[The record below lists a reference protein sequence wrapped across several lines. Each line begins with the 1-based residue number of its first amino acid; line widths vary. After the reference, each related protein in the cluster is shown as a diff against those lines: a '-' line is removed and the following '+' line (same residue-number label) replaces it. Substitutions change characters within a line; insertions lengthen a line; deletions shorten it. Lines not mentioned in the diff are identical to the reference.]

1 MKTRKLLTD
10 IFIVILM
17 ISIVLVLLAYL
28 GVFPGESYEVEGS
41 LARKIILVA
50 VPLALVS
57 VLLVDIVFP
66 VIDNL
71 SKLKEKVF
79 LVKVIVKGILFIAAV
94 VVLVCHV
101 KGMFMNEFLGV
112 GVFCGIYLIQFFID
126 LDKKGNKELNKQYED
141 TFDEEEDE
149 DDFIDDDDDDYC
161 AYDDED
167 DVELD
172 EESID
177 SDDDIESEED
187 DDDDTEEM
195 F

>member
-1 MKTRKLLTD
+1 MKKRKLLTD

-41 LARKIILVA
+41 LSRKIIMIA
-50 VPLALVS
+50 VPLALFS

-79 LVKVIVKGILFIAAV
+79 LVKVIVKGLLFIAAV

-126 LDKKGNKELNKQYED
+126 LDKKGNKELNKKYED
-141 TFDEEEDE
+141 TFDEED
-149 DDFIDDDDDDYC
+149 DDFIDEEDDDDYC
-161 AYDDED
+161 AYDDEEALESSEKIISSD
-167 DVELD
+167 DAQSED
-172 EESID
+172 EE
-177 SDDDIESEED
+177 E
-187 DDDDTEEM
+187 TEET

>member
-1 MKTRKLLTD
+1 
-10 IFIVILM
+10 M
-17 ISIVLVLLAYL
+17 I
-28 GVFPGESYEVEGS
+28 
-41 LARKIILVA
+41 A
-50 VPLALVS
+50 VPLALFS

-79 LVKVIVKGILFIAAV
+79 LVKVIVKGLLFIAAV

-126 LDKKGNKELNKQYED
+126 LDKKGNKELNKKYED
-141 TFDEEEDE
+141 TFDEED
-149 DDFIDDDDDDYC
+149 DDFIDEEDDDDYC
-161 AYDDED
+161 AYDDEEALESSEKIISSD
-167 DVELD
+167 DAQSED
-172 EESID
+172 EE
-177 SDDDIESEED
+177 E
-187 DDDDTEEM
+187 TEET